1 VSYSNLAE
9 TILDYAVTEAKRTQ
23 SEKVSPVHLLA
34 GIRQWNKRKFDE
46 KYPDATEKIRN
57 ALAGIPSQS
66 ARPNGPDEAAIKFLD
81 QIDDPDDAWRV
92 VEALLALDS
101 VVNAKPA
108 GIQEETAE
116 TSTPRFTSRSEP
128 TEAVE
133 TSQPKVSLAKISI
146 DTVMVAQIAA
156 VLKFEP
162 SIIEKLVGQ
171 DIAFVSCAVLGVYS
185 AKEATEL
192 QEATDFS
199 LPTELVAASRSD
211 ILRQLGSD
219 GSSDPTALAHTYAL
233 GLVSVASFAASMDD
247 QVTENEIAVIDELR
261 MSLRAELAELEQ
273 PPKMAS
279 KTSFDELFFDIIG
292 LESVKKELQQR
303 LDYFTVVQRRKARG
317 LETANHSMHMAFLG
331 NPGTGKTTVARLFA
345 KALHEMNFLE
355 SDKIVEVDRS
365 GLIGEFMGHTEK
377 KTNEIVDSALG
388 GVLFIDEAYALVDG
402 YNSQKG
408 YGEEVVDVL
417 VKRMED
423 NRDRLMVVVA
433 GYAEPMHNFLNS
445 NQGLKS
451 RIPLQLTFPDYS
463 ANELVEVAKRFAKK
477 DGFQMDDTCVAKFLV
492 IASNIVGSKSFANA
506 RDIRNIYER
515 TVRNQFTRIAALGDL
530 ATTKEMVTLVDAD
543 VAELNPGEVVKA
555 KQIGFM

>member
-1 VSYSNLAE
+1 MSYSNLAE

-34 GIRQWNKRKFDE
+34 AIRQWNIRKFDE
-46 KYPDATEKIRN
+46 KFPDTTEKIRN

-66 ARPNGPDEAAIKFLD
+66 ARPDGPDDSVVTYLG
-81 QIDDPDDAWRV
+81 QIDDPEDAWKV
-92 VEALLALDS
+92 AETLLALDA
-101 VVNAKPA
+101 VINAIPA
-108 GIQEETAE
+108 VPQEETTATE
-116 TSTPRFTSRSEP
+116 TRSFARRSRP

-133 TSQPKVSLAKISI
+133 TSQLEVSLAKISI
-146 DTVMVAQIAA
+146 DTLMVAQIVEALQLELS
-156 VLKFEP
+156 V
-162 SIIEKLVGQ
+162 IEKLVGQ
-171 DIAFVSCAVLGVYS
+171 DIAFVSSAVLGVYS
-185 AKEATEL
+185 EKESAEL
-192 QEATDFS
+192 QEASDFS

-211 ILRQLGSD
+211 ILNQLGSV
-219 GSSDPTALAHTYAL
+219 GSSDASALAHSYAL
-233 GLVSVASFAASMDD
+233 GLVGVASFAASMDD
-247 QVTENEIAVIDELR
+247 QVTENEVSVIDQLR
-261 MSLRAELAELEQ
+261 VSLREELAKINQTPEIA
-273 PPKMAS
+273 PK
-279 KTSFDELFFDIIG
+279 TNFDDLFSDIIG
-292 LESVKKELQQR
+292 LDSVKKELRQR
-303 LDYFTVVQRRKARG
+303 IDYFTVVQRRKARG
-317 LETANHSMHMAFLG
+317 LATADHSMHMAFLG

-365 GLIGEFMGHTEK
+365 GLIGEYMGHTEK

-433 GYAEPMHNFLNS
+433 GYAEPMQNFLNS
-445 NQGLKS
+445 NEGLKS
-451 RIPLQLTFPDYS
+451 RIPLHLTFPDYS
-463 ANELVEVAKRFAKK
+463 ANELVEVAKRFAFK
-477 DGFQMDDTCVAKFLV
+477 DGFQMDDACVEKIRS
-492 IASNIVGSKSFANA
+492 IASSIVGSKSFANA
-506 RDIRNIYER
+506 RDIRNVYEQ

-543 VAELNPGEVVKA
+543 VAEPNPGEVVKA
-555 KQIGFM
+555 KQIGFI

>member
-1 VSYSNLAE
+1 MSYSNLAE

-34 GIRQWNKRKFDE
+34 AIRQWNIRKFDE
-46 KYPDATEKIRN
+46 KFPDTTEKIRN

-66 ARPNGPDEAAIKFLD
+66 ARPDGPDDAVVKFLD
-81 QIDDPDDAWRV
+81 QIDDPDDAWKV
-92 VEALLALDS
+92 VETLLELDA

-108 GIQEETAE
+108 STQEEATE
-116 TSTPRFTSRSEP
+116 TRSFARRSRP
-128 TEAVE
+128 TETVD
-133 TSQPKVSLAKISI
+133 TSQPEVSLAKISI
-146 DTVMVAQIAA
+146 DTVMVAQIVEALQLELS
-156 VLKFEP
+156 V
-162 SIIEKLVGQ
+162 IEKLVGQ
-171 DIAFVSCAVLGVYS
+171 DIAFVSSAVLGVYS
-185 AKEATEL
+185 EKESAEL

-211 ILRQLGSD
+211 ILNQLGSVE
-219 GSSDPTALAHTYAL
+219 SSDASALAHSYAL
-233 GLVSVASFAASMDD
+233 GLVGVASFAASMDD
-247 QVTENEIAVIDELR
+247 QVTENEVSVIDQLR
-261 MSLRAELAELEQ
+261 VSLREELAKINQTPEIA
-273 PPKMAS
+273 PK
-279 KTSFDELFFDIIG
+279 TNFDDLFSDIIG
-292 LESVKKELQQR
+292 LDSVKKELRQR
-303 LDYFTVVQRRKARG
+303 IDYFTVVQRRKARG
-317 LETANHSMHMAFLG
+317 LATADHSMHMAFLG

-365 GLIGEFMGHTEK
+365 GLIGEYMGHTEK

-388 GVLFIDEAYALVDG
+388 GVLFIDEAYGLVDG
-402 YNSQKG
+402 YSSQKG

-433 GYAEPMHNFLNS
+433 GYAEPMKNFLNS
-445 NQGLKS
+445 NEGLKS
-451 RIPLQLTFPDYS
+451 RIPLHLTFPDYS
-463 ANELVEVAKRFAKK
+463 ANELVEVAKRFAFK
-477 DGFQMDDTCVAKFLV
+477 DGFQMDDACVEKFRS
-492 IASNIVGSKSFANA
+492 IASSIVGSKSFANA
-506 RDIRNIYER
+506 RDIRNVYER

-543 VAELNPGEVVKA
+543 VAEPNPGEVVKA

>member
-1 VSYSNLAE
+1 MSYSNLAE

-34 GIRQWNKRKFDE
+34 AIRQWNIRKFDE
-46 KYPDATEKIRN
+46 KFPDTTEKIRN

-66 ARPNGPDEAAIKFLD
+66 ARPDGPDDAVVKFLD
-81 QIDDPDDAWRV
+81 QIDDPDDAWKV
-92 VEALLALDS
+92 VETLLELDA

-108 GIQEETAE
+108 STQEEAIE
-116 TSTPRFTSRSEP
+116 TSTPRFARRSQP
-128 TEAVE
+128 TETVD
-133 TSQPKVSLAKISI
+133 TSQPEVSLAKISI
-146 DTVMVAQIAA
+146 DTVMVAHITEALQ
-156 VLKFEP
+156 LEL
-162 SIIEKLVGQ
+162 SDIEKLVGQ
-171 DIAFVSCAVLGVYS
+171 DIAFVSSAVLGVYS
-185 AKEATEL
+185 EKESAEL

-199 LPTELVAASRSD
+199 LPTELVVASRSD
-211 ILRQLGSD
+211 ILNQLGSV
-219 GSSDPTALAHTYAL
+219 GSSDASALAHSYAL
-233 GLVSVASFAASMDD
+233 GLVGVASFAASMDD
-247 QVTENEIAVIDELR
+247 EVTENEVSVIDQLR
-261 MSLRAELAELEQ
+261 VSLREELAKINQTPEIA
-273 PPKMAS
+273 PK
-279 KTSFDELFFDIIG
+279 TNFDDLFSDIIG
-292 LESVKKELQQR
+292 LDSVKKELRQR
-303 LDYFTVVQRRKARG
+303 IDYFTVVQRRKARG
-317 LETANHSMHMAFLG
+317 LATADHSMHMAFLG

-365 GLIGEFMGHTEK
+365 GLIGEYMGHTEK

-402 YNSQKG
+402 YSSQKG

-433 GYAEPMHNFLNS
+433 GYAEPMQNFLNS
-445 NQGLKS
+445 NEGLKS
-451 RIPLQLTFPDYS
+451 RIPLHLTFPDYS
-463 ANELVEVAKRFAKK
+463 ANELVEVAKRFAFK
-477 DGFQMDDTCVAKFLV
+477 DGFQMDDACVEKIRS
-492 IASNIVGSKSFANA
+492 IASSIVGSKSFANA
-506 RDIRNIYER
+506 RDIRNVYER

-543 VAELNPGEVVKA
+543 VAEPNPGEVVKA

>member
-1 VSYSNLAE
+1 MSYSNLAE

-34 GIRQWNKRKFDE
+34 AIRQWNIRKFDE
-46 KYPDATEKIRN
+46 KFPDTTEKIRN

-66 ARPNGPDEAAIKFLD
+66 ARPDGPDDAVVKFLD
-81 QIDDPDDAWRV
+81 QIDDPDDAWKV
-92 VEALLALDS
+92 VETLLELDA

-108 GIQEETAE
+108 STQEEATE
-116 TSTPRFTSRSEP
+116 TRSFARRSRP
-128 TEAVE
+128 TETVD
-133 TSQPKVSLAKISI
+133 TSQPEVSLAKISI
-146 DTVMVAQIAA
+146 DTVMVAQIVEALQLELS
-156 VLKFEP
+156 V
-162 SIIEKLVGQ
+162 IEKLVGQ
-171 DIAFVSCAVLGVYS
+171 DIAFVSSAVLGVYS
-185 AKEATEL
+185 EKESAEL

-211 ILRQLGSD
+211 ILNQLGSVE
-219 GSSDPTALAHTYAL
+219 SSDASALAHSYAL
-233 GLVSVASFAASMDD
+233 GLVGVASFAASMDD
-247 QVTENEIAVIDELR
+247 QVTENEVSVIDQLR
-261 MSLRAELAELEQ
+261 VSLREELAKINQTPEIA
-273 PPKMAS
+273 PK
-279 KTSFDELFFDIIG
+279 TNFDDLFSDIIG
-292 LESVKKELQQR
+292 LDSVKKELRQR
-303 LDYFTVVQRRKARG
+303 IDYFTVVQRRKARG
-317 LETANHSMHMAFLG
+317 LATADHSMHMAFLG

-365 GLIGEFMGHTEK
+365 GLIGEYMGHTEK

-402 YNSQKG
+402 YSSQKG

-433 GYAEPMHNFLNS
+433 GYAEPMQNFLNS
-445 NQGLKS
+445 NEGLKS
-451 RIPLQLTFPDYS
+451 RIPLHLTFPDYS
-463 ANELVEVAKRFAKK
+463 ANELVEVAKRFAFK
-477 DGFQMDDTCVAKFLV
+477 DGFQMDDACVEKIRS
-492 IASNIVGSKSFANA
+492 IASSIVGSKSFANA
-506 RDIRNIYER
+506 RDIRNVYER

-543 VAELNPGEVVKA
+543 VAEPNPGEVVKA

>member
-1 VSYSNLAE
+1 MSYSNLAE
-9 TILDYAVTEAKRTQ
+9 TILDYAVTEAKRTE

-34 GIRQWNKRKFDE
+34 AIRQWNIRKFDE
-46 KYPDATEKIRN
+46 KFPDTTEKIRN

-66 ARPNGPDEAAIKFLD
+66 ARPDGPDDAVVKFLD
-81 QIDDPDDAWRV
+81 QIDDPDDAWKV
-92 VEALLALDS
+92 VETLLELDA

-108 GIQEETAE
+108 STQEEAIE
-116 TSTPRFTSRSEP
+116 TSTPRFARRSQP
-128 TEAVE
+128 TETVD
-133 TSQPKVSLAKISI
+133 TSQPEVSLAKISI
-146 DTVMVAQIAA
+146 DTVMVAHITEALQLELS
-156 VLKFEP
+156 V
-162 SIIEKLVGQ
+162 IEKLVGQ
-171 DIAFVSCAVLGVYS
+171 DIAFVSSAVLGVYS
-185 AKEATEL
+185 EKESAEL

-211 ILRQLGSD
+211 ILNQLGSV
-219 GSSDPTALAHTYAL
+219 GSSDASALAHSYAL
-233 GLVSVASFAASMDD
+233 GLVGVASFAASMDD
-247 QVTENEIAVIDELR
+247 QVTENEVSVIDQLR
-261 MSLRAELAELEQ
+261 VSLREELAKINQTPEIA
-273 PPKMAS
+273 PK
-279 KTSFDELFFDIIG
+279 TNFDDLFSDIIG
-292 LESVKKELQQR
+292 LDSVKKELRQR
-303 LDYFTVVQRRKARG
+303 IDYFTVVQRRKARG
-317 LETANHSMHMAFLG
+317 LATADHSMHMAFLG

-365 GLIGEFMGHTEK
+365 GLIGEYMGHTEK

-402 YNSQKG
+402 YSSQKG

-433 GYAEPMHNFLNS
+433 GYAEPMQNFLNS
-445 NQGLKS
+445 NEGLKS
-451 RIPLQLTFPDYS
+451 RIPLHLTFPDYS
-463 ANELVEVAKRFAKK
+463 ANELVEVAKRFAFK
-477 DGFQMDDTCVAKFLV
+477 DGFQMDDACVEKIRS
-492 IASNIVGSKSFANA
+492 IASSIVGSKSFANA
-506 RDIRNIYER
+506 RDIRNVYER

-543 VAELNPGEVVKA
+543 VAEPNPGEVVKA

>member
-9 TILDYAVTEAKRTQ
+9 TILDYAVTEAKRTE

-34 GIRQWNKRKFDE
+34 AIRQWNIRKFDE
-46 KYPDATEKIRN
+46 KFPDTTEKIRN

-66 ARPNGPDEAAIKFLD
+66 ARPDGPDDAVVKFLD
-81 QIDDPDDAWRV
+81 QIDDPDDAWKV
-92 VEALLALDS
+92 VETLLELDA

-108 GIQEETAE
+108 STQEEAIE
-116 TSTPRFTSRSEP
+116 TSTPRFARRSQP
-128 TEAVE
+128 TETVD
-133 TSQPKVSLAKISI
+133 TSQPEVSLAKISI
-146 DTVMVAQIAA
+146 DTVMVAHITEALQLELS
-156 VLKFEP
+156 V
-162 SIIEKLVGQ
+162 IEKLVGQ
-171 DIAFVSCAVLGVYS
+171 DIAFVSSAVLGVYS
-185 AKEATEL
+185 EKESAEL

-211 ILRQLGSD
+211 ILNQLGSV
-219 GSSDPTALAHTYAL
+219 GSSDASALAHSYAL
-233 GLVSVASFAASMDD
+233 GLVGVASFAASMDD
-247 QVTENEIAVIDELR
+247 QVTENEVSVIDQLR
-261 MSLRAELAELEQ
+261 VSLREELAKINQTPEIA
-273 PPKMAS
+273 PK
-279 KTSFDELFFDIIG
+279 TNFDDLFSDIIG
-292 LESVKKELQQR
+292 LDSVKKELRQR
-303 LDYFTVVQRRKARG
+303 IDYFTVVQRRKARG
-317 LETANHSMHMAFLG
+317 LATADHSMHMAFLG

-365 GLIGEFMGHTEK
+365 GLIGEYMGHTEK

-402 YNSQKG
+402 YSSQKG

-433 GYAEPMHNFLNS
+433 GYAEPMQNFLNS
-445 NQGLKS
+445 NEGLKS
-451 RIPLQLTFPDYS
+451 RIPLHLTFPDYS
-463 ANELVEVAKRFAKK
+463 ANELVEVAKRFAFK
-477 DGFQMDDTCVAKFLV
+477 DGFQMDDACVEKIRS
-492 IASNIVGSKSFANA
+492 IASSIVGSKSFANA
-506 RDIRNIYER
+506 RDIRNVYER

-543 VAELNPGEVVKA
+543 VAEPNPGEVVKA

>member
-34 GIRQWNKRKFDE
+34 GIRQWNIRKFDE
-46 KYPDATEKIRN
+46 KFPDVTEKIQN

-66 ARPNGPDEAAIKFLD
+66 ARPDGPDEAAIKFLD
-81 QIDDPDDAWRV
+81 QIDDPEDAWKV
-92 VEALLALDS
+92 VETLLALDA

-108 GIQEETAE
+108 GIQEEATE
-116 TSTPRFTSRSEP
+116 TSTPRFARRSQP

-133 TSQPKVSLAKISI
+133 TSQPEVALAKISI
-146 DTVMVAQIAA
+146 DTVMVTQITEI
-156 VLKFEP
+156 LKLE
-162 SIIEKLVGQ
+162 SSVVEKLVGQ
-171 DIAFVSCAVLGVYS
+171 DIAFVSSAVLGVYS
-185 AKEATEL
+185 EKESAEL

-211 ILRQLGSD
+211 ILNQLGNV
-219 GSSDPTALAHTYAL
+219 GSSDASALAHTYAL
-233 GLVSVASFAASMDD
+233 GLVGVASFAASMDD
-247 QVTENEIAVIDELR
+247 QVTENEVSVIDQLR
-261 MSLRAELAELEQ
+261 VSLREELSRIIQTPEIA
-273 PPKMAS
+273 PK
-279 KTSFDELFFDIIG
+279 TNFDDLFSDIIG
-292 LESVKKELQQR
+292 LDSVKKELRQR
-303 LDYFTVVQRRKARG
+303 IDYFTVVQRRKARG
-317 LETANHSMHMAFLG
+317 LATANHSMHMAFLG

-433 GYAEPMHNFLNS
+433 GYAEPMNNFLNS
-445 NQGLKS
+445 NEGLKS
-451 RIPLQLTFPDYS
+451 RIPLQLMFPDYS
-463 ANELVEVAKRFAKK
+463 ASELVEVAKRFAEK
-477 DGFQMDDTCVAKFLV
+477 DGFQMDDTCVKKFLS
-492 IASNIVGSKSFANA
+492 IASSIVGSKSFANA

-543 VAELNPGEVVKA
+543 VTELNPGDVVKT

>member
-34 GIRQWNKRKFDE
+34 GIRQWDIRKFDE
-46 KYPDATEKIRN
+46 KFPDTTEKITN

-66 ARPNGPDEAAIKFLD
+66 ARPNGPDDAAVKFLN
-81 QIDDPDDAWRV
+81 QIDDPDDAWKV
-92 VEALLALDS
+92 VETLLALDA

-108 GIQEETAE
+108 GIQEEATE
-116 TSTPRFTSRSEP
+116 TSTPRFARRSKP

-133 TSQPKVSLAKISI
+133 ISEPEVSLAKISI
-146 DTVMVAQIAA
+146 NTVMISQIAVA
-156 VLKFEP
+156 LKLDLAKTE
-162 SIIEKLVGQ
+162 ELVSQ
-171 DIAFVSCAVLGVYS
+171 DIAYTASAVLGVYS
-185 AKEATEL
+185 EKETAVL

-199 LPTELVAASRSD
+199 LPTKLVATSRSD
-211 ILRQLGSD
+211 ILQRLGSV
-219 GSSDPTALAHTYAL
+219 GSTDAGVLAHTYAL
-233 GLVSVASFAASMDD
+233 GLVGVASFAASMDD
-247 QVTENEIAVIDELR
+247 QVTENEVAVIDELR
-261 MSLRAELAELEQ
+261 MFLRTELAEIKQ
-273 PPKMAS
+273 SKMSS
-279 KTSFDELFFDIIG
+279 KTSFDELFVDIIG
-292 LESVKKELQQR
+292 LESVKKELRQR
-303 LDYFTVVQRRKARG
+303 IDYFTVVQRRKARG
-317 LETANHSMHMAFLG
+317 LATANHSMHMAFLG

-365 GLIGEFMGHTEK
+365 GLIGEYMGHTEK

-433 GYAEPMHNFLNS
+433 GYAEPMRTFLNS
-445 NQGLKS
+445 NEGLKS
-451 RIPLQLTFPDYS
+451 RIPLQLMFPDYS
-463 ANELVEVAKRFAKK
+463 ANELVEVAKRFAIQ
-477 DGFQMDDTCVAKFLV
+477 DGFHMDDSCVDKFLS
-492 IASNIVGSKSFANA
+492 IASSIVGSKSFANA

-543 VAELNPGEVVKA
+543 VTELNPGDVVKP